1 MYCGFLV
8 ISIINSLHG
17 SIGTRANFDIDA
29 TLSEIIMEILA
40 LFETDSSTDHH
51 PLKQKA
57 EATKLTSETSVEDYI
72 QAHRSI
78 RTKMRNENYRNI
90 GDKPSTVDFIINGPD
105 RHPSCRHI
113 PDTWVEDDTLLTTI
127 KATENSL

>member
-57 EATKLTSETSVEDYI
+57 EATKLTSETSLEDYI
-72 QAHRSI
+72 QAHRSV
-78 RTKMRNENYRNI
+78 RTKMRNANYPNTGEEQI
-90 GDKPSTVDFIINGPD
+90 TVKVIIN
-105 RHPSCRHI
+105 
-113 PDTWVEDDTLLTTI
+113 
-127 KATENSL
+127 SLDV